1 MRRTRA
7 YRRQQ
12 TERATARA
20 RRNLL
25 AMGDTRG
32 VLVNAYAT
40 DRCPHKAPRR
50 MGETRATVRAAIT
63 LSEQLNERY

>member
-1 MRRTRA
+1 MYVIMIRTGRGW
-7 YRRQQ
+7 RPMNQPRSSEPR
-12 TERATARA
+12 TFATQH
-20 RRNLL
+20 
-25 AMGDTRG
+25 
-32 VLVNAYAT
+32 AYAT